1 MSKLR
6 INLGKKGEDIA
17 ASYLRDKGFKIIA
30 RNYRDKFGEID
41 IIARDRRTWVFVE
54 VKTRHSI
61 RFGLPEEAVTT
72 TKQQQIIRVAS
83 NYLVHHQL
91 LDEPVR
97 FDVIAV
103 MMKPGN
109 SEITHLVSAFETG

>member
-17 ASYLRDKGFKIIA
+17 ADYLRNKGFKIIA

-41 IIARDRRTWVFVE
+41 IIAKDRSTWVFVE

-61 RFGLPEEAVTT
+61 RFGLPEEAVTM
-72 TKQQQIIRVAS
+72 TKQRQIIRVAS
-83 NYLVHHQL
+83 NYLLRHQL

-97 FDVIAV
+97 FDVIAII
-103 MMKPGN
+103 MKPAN
-109 SEITHLVSAFETG
+109 SEITHLAAAFESG

>member
-6 INLGKKGEDIA
+6 INLGKTGEALA
-17 ASYLRDKGFKIIA
+17 ANYLRKKGFKIIA

-41 IIARDRRTWVFVE
+41 IIARDRGTWVFIE

-61 RFGLPEEAVTT
+61 RFGVPQEAVTLA
-72 TKQQQIIRVAS
+72 KQQQIIRVAS
-83 NYLVHHQL
+83 NYLVRHQL

-97 FDVIAV
+97 FDVIAIV
-103 MMKPGN
+103 MKPGN
-109 SEITHLVSAFETG
+109 GEITHLVSAFET

>member
-1 MSKLR
+1 MSRLR

-17 ASYLRDKGFKIIA
+17 ANHLREKGFKIIA

-41 IIARDRRTWVFVE
+41 IIARDRSTWVFVE

-61 RFGLPEEAVTT
+61 RFGFPEEAVTMA
-72 TKQQQIIRVAS
+72 KQQQIIRAAS
-83 NYLVHHQL
+83 NYLVRHQL

-97 FDVIAV
+97 FDVIAI
-103 MMKPGN
+103 MMKAGN